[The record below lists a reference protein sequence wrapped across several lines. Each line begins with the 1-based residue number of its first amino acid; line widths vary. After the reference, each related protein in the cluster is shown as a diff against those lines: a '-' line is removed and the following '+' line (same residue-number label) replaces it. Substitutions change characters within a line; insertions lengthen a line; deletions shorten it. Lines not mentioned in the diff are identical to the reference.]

1 MVENIEPI
9 LRRTA
14 IQADTRWC
22 VIYPR
27 ALPPV
32 TYSSALQAPER
43 LREACDVDTYSLAYC
58 LPGRGL
64 VVGYLYPRAL
74 PSVTHGSAFQAPE
87 RMRGSGDMDTL
98 QAEECL
104 WFFMM

>member
-1 MVENIEPI
+1 MSLHGGYGRLPQTYEEPI
-9 LRRTA
+9 LWRTA
-14 IQADTRWC
+14 LQAAFVVC
-22 VIYPR
+22 YLYPR

-32 TYSSALQAPER
+32 T
-43 LREACDVDTYSLAYC
+43 
-58 LPGRGL
+58 
-64 VVGYLYPRAL
+64 
-74 PSVTHGSAFQAPE
+74 HGSALQAPE